1 MAMVTERQGRL
12 DDLSEHPMN
21 AGAGGK
27 YCASGSEREE
37 NSDESAEWGGEDMEE
52 LEEEEATEMGAGEA
66 GILLT
71 VTEGVTEE
79 SVEDGGPG
87 SAAARGSNTGE
98 GNCAASDKAG
108 VGGHHGAKTAA
119 REKVA
124 GQRKNPSGKS
134 YGAGGRG

>member
-1 MAMVTERQGRL
+1 MG
-12 DDLSEHPMN
+12 
-21 AGAGGK
+21 
-27 YCASGSEREE
+27 GSETE
-37 NSDESAEWGGEDMEE
+37 ESADEIAEWWEEDTED
-52 LEEEEATEMGAGEA
+52 LASEEEAATEMGAGEA

-108 VGGHHGAKTAA
+108 VGGHHGAKTVA